1 MKNINIKIFLIIVIG
16 SIYPISSSAN
26 NDFGEWKPQIVEKMF
41 ILPPEHLNKVLNND
55 FNKSILAVNL
65 RNTNNKIKTN
75 IDKIKDLNLLLP
87 GKTDEEVMEI
97 KHQIIL
103 HKRDYV
109 KDMNDLL
116 MIKKQRLN
124 TKKTFFNKIVKN
136 IKIKSF
142 KNKSNNK
149 FFKNQN
155 IALQR
160 SQKLDFKILANTSIN
175 LSKKSKYFNQYQ
187 INKDAVMQLQ
197 LAIEKHPMNTQD
209 ILSKNPKN
217 KIEAVRNYLHNLD
230 TEIAVLEMKEQMIN
244 YMAKIVALDAMN
256 LAENVAFNLN
266 KQGNEKSI
274 NFNDPVNAIAV
285 FTN

>member
-55 FNKSILAVNL
+55 FNKSLLAVNL

-197 LAIEKHPMNTQD
+197 LAIEKHPMNTKD

>member
-1 MKNINIKIFLIIVIG
+1 MKNINIKIFLIIVVG
-16 SIYPISSSAN
+16 SLYPISSSAN

-75 IDKIKDLNLLLP
+75 IEKIKDLNLLLP

>member
-1 MKNINIKIFLIIVIG
+1 MKKINIFLILFVGIL
-16 SIYPISSSAN
+16 YPLSSSASN
-26 NDFGEWKPQIVEKMF
+26 NYGDWKPQIVEKMF
-41 ILPPEHLNKVLNND
+41 VLPPEHLNKVLNND

-75 IDKIKDLNLLLP
+75 IEKIKDLNLLLP

-97 KHQIIL
+97 KHQIIV

-109 KDMNDLL
+109 KDMNNLL
-116 MIKKQRLN
+116 IMKKQRLN
-124 TKKTFFNKIVKN
+124 TKKAFFNKIVKN
-136 IKIKSF
+136 IKNKSF
-142 KNKSNNK
+142 KNKSKSK

-155 IALQR
+155 IALKR
-160 SQKLDFKILANTSIN
+160 SQNLDFKILNNTSVN

-187 INKDAVMQLQ
+187 INKNAVRQLQ
-197 LAIEKHPMNTQD
+197 LAIEKHPMNTRD
-209 ILSKNPKN
+209 VLSKNPAN

-230 TEIAVLEMKEQMIN
+230 AEIAVLEMKEQMIN

-256 LAENVAFNLN
+256 LAEIVASSLN
-266 KQGNEKSI
+266 EAGNKKSI
-274 NFNDPVNAIAV
+274 NFNDPINTISV

>member
-1 MKNINIKIFLIIVIG
+1 M
-16 SIYPISSSAN
+16 
-26 NDFGEWKPQIVEKMF
+26 
-41 ILPPEHLNKVLNND
+41 
-55 FNKSILAVNL
+55 
-65 RNTNNKIKTN
+65 
-75 IDKIKDLNLLLP
+75 
-87 GKTDEEVMEI
+87 
-97 KHQIIL
+97 
-103 HKRDYV
+103 
-109 KDMNDLL
+109 
-116 MIKKQRLN
+116 
-124 TKKTFFNKIVKN
+124 
-136 IKIKSF
+136 
-142 KNKSNNK
+142 
-149 FFKNQN
+149 
-155 IALQR
+155 
-160 SQKLDFKILANTSIN
+160 DFKILANTSIN

>member
-1 MKNINIKIFLIIVIG
+1 MKNINIKIFLIIVVG
-16 SIYPISSSAN
+16 SLYPISSSAN

-55 FNKSILAVNL
+55 FNKSLLAVNL

-142 KNKSNNK
+142 KNKSKNR

-160 SQKLDFKILANTSIN
+160 SQKLDFKILANTSID

>member
-1 MKNINIKIFLIIVIG
+1 MKNINIKIFLIIVVG
-16 SIYPISSSAN
+16 SLYPISSSAN

-75 IDKIKDLNLLLP
+75 IEKIKDLNLLLP

-142 KNKSNNK
+142 KNKSKNR

>member
-1 MKNINIKIFLIIVIG
+1 MKKINIFLILFVGIL
-16 SIYPISSSAN
+16 YPLSSSASN
-26 NDFGEWKPQIVEKMF
+26 NYGDWKPQIVEKMF
-41 ILPPEHLNKVLNND
+41 VLPPEHLNKVLNND

-75 IDKIKDLNLLLP
+75 IEKIKDLNLLLP
-87 GKTDEEVMEI
+87 GKTNEEVMEI
-97 KHQIIL
+97 KHQIIV

-109 KDMNDLL
+109 KDMNNLL
-116 MIKKQRLN
+116 MMKKQRLN
-124 TKKTFFNKIVKN
+124 TKKVFFNKIVKN

-142 KNKSNNK
+142 KNKSKNK

-155 IALQR
+155 IALKR
-160 SQKLDFKILANTSIN
+160 SQNLDFKILNDTSVN
-175 LSKKSKYFNQYQ
+175 LSKKSKYFTEYQ
-187 INKDAVMQLQ
+187 INKDAVRQLQ

-209 ILSKNPKN
+209 MLSKNPKN

-230 TEIAVLEMKEQMIN
+230 AEIAVLEMKEQMIN

-256 LAENVAFNLN
+256 LAEIVASSLN
-266 KQGNEKSI
+266 EAGNKKSI
-274 NFNDPVNAIAV
+274 NFNDPINTISV

>member
-142 KNKSNNK
+142 KNKSKNR

>member
-1 MKNINIKIFLIIVIG
+1 MKNINIKIFLIIVVG
-16 SIYPISSSAN
+16 SLYPVSSSAN

-55 FNKSILAVNL
+55 FNKSLLAVNL

-142 KNKSNNK
+142 KNKSKNR

-160 SQKLDFKILANTSIN
+160 SQKLDFKILANNSIN

-230 TEIAVLEMKEQMIN
+230 AEIAVLEMKEQMIN

>member
-1 MKNINIKIFLIIVIG
+1 MKNINIKIFLIIIVG
-16 SIYPISSSAN
+16 SLYPLSSSASN
-26 NDFGEWKPQIVEKMF
+26 NFGEWKPQIVEKMF
-41 ILPPEHLNKVLNND
+41 VLPPEHLNKVLNND
-55 FNKSILAVNL
+55 FDKSILAINL

-75 IDKIKDLNLLLP
+75 IEKIKDLNSLLS
-87 GKTDEEVMEI
+87 GKTDEEIMEI
-97 KHQIIL
+97 KHQIII

-109 KDMNDLL
+109 KDMSNLL
-116 MIKKQRLN
+116 IMKKQRLN
-124 TKKTFFNKIVKN
+124 IKKTFFNTIVKN
-136 IKIKSF
+136 INVKSF
-142 KNKSNNK
+142 KNKTKNK

-160 SQKLDFKILANTSIN
+160 SQKLDIKILADTSLN
-175 LSKKSKYFNQYQ
+175 LSKKSKYFDQYQ
-187 INKDAVMQLQ
+187 INKDAVRQLQ
-197 LAIEKHPMNTQD
+197 SAIEKHPMNTQD

-256 LAENVAFNLN
+256 LAETVAFTLN
-266 KQGNEKSI
+266 VQGNKKSN
-274 NFNDPVNAIAV
+274 NFNDPVNAISV

>member
-1 MKNINIKIFLIIVIG
+1 MKNINIKIFLIIVVG
-16 SIYPISSSAN
+16 SLYPISSSAN

-197 LAIEKHPMNTQD
+197 LAIEKHPMNTKD

>member
-1 MKNINIKIFLIIVIG
+1 MKNINIKIFLIIVVG
-16 SIYPISSSAN
+16 SLYPISSSAN

>member
-1 MKNINIKIFLIIVIG
+1 MKNINIKIFLIIIVG
-16 SIYPISSSAN
+16 SLYPLSSSASN
-26 NDFGEWKPQIVEKMF
+26 NFGEWKPQIVEKMF
-41 ILPPEHLNKVLNND
+41 VLPPEHLNKVLNND
-55 FNKSILAVNL
+55 FDKSILAVNL
-65 RNTNNKIKTN
+65 RNTNKKIKTN
-75 IDKIKDLNLLLP
+75 IENIKDLNLLLS
-87 GKTDEEVMEI
+87 GKTDEETMEI

-109 KDMNDLL
+109 KDMSNLL
-116 MIKKQRLN
+116 IMKKQRLN
-124 TKKTFFNKIVKN
+124 IKKTFFNKIVKN
-136 IKIKSF
+136 INVKSF
-142 KNKSNNK
+142 KNKTKNK

-160 SQKLDFKILANTSIN
+160 SQKLDIKILADTSIN
-175 LSKKSKYFNQYQ
+175 LSKKSKYFDQYQ
-187 INKDAVMQLQ
+187 INKDAVRQLQ
-197 LAIEKHPMNTQD
+197 SAIEKHPMNTQD

-256 LAENVAFNLN
+256 LAENVAFTLN
-266 KQGNEKSI
+266 GQGNKKSN
-274 NFNDPVNAIAV
+274 NFNDPVNAISV